1 MILPLITFEHSN
13 FRLKSKKYLNDMKQG
28 LRFRLTAAL
37 AATTLTLLLNGLWGQ
52 PCLAQSTTDASP
64 STQTVNTTNYPARAI
79 HLVVPFPA
87 GGGNDFIARF
97 LAQRL
102 QIALKQPVIID
113 NKAGAG
119 GLMGNEFVVQ
129 AAPDGYTL
137 LLASAS
143 YTVNAA
149 LYPLKYDPL
158 QDITPVAQLSQGA
171 FVLVA
176 NPKLNVKSISELISF
191 AKAHPKEINIAS
203 SGEGSILH
211 LSAELL
217 MNKAS
222 IELTHIPYKGGAQ
235 ALSDTIAGQTQLF
248 FSTPSVALPFIKS
261 GKLKALG
268 VSTIKRTPVLSD
280 VQTITE
286 AGVSGFEVNVWH
298 GILAPKGLPSN
309 ITNKLNSEINFAM
322 NSKEAQELLEKD
334 GVYPI
339 NANPEQFQ
347 ALLKREII
355 SWRDVVKKANIQ
367 INQ

>member
-1 MILPLITFEHSN
+1 MSAKAQGASDSTLPS
-13 FRLKSKKYLNDMKQG
+13 
-28 LRFRLTAAL
+28 
-37 AATTLTLLLNGLWGQ
+37 
-52 PCLAQSTTDASP
+52 QSIARTSFP
-64 STQTVNTTNYPARAI
+64 SRPI
-79 HLVVPFPA
+79 HLVVPFPP

-102 QIALKQPVIID
+102 QTALKQPVIVD

-119 GLMGNEFVVQ
+119 GLLGNEFVLQ
-129 AAPDGYTL
+129 SAADGYTL

-149 LYPLKYDPL
+149 LYPLKFDPL
-158 QDITPVAQLSQGA
+158 LDVSPVAQLSQGA

-176 NPKLNVKSISELISF
+176 NSKLNVNSISDLISL

-222 IELTHIPYKGGAQ
+222 IDLTHIPYKGGAQ
-235 ALSDTIAGQTQLF
+235 ALSDTISGQTQLF

-268 VSTIKRTPVLSD
+268 VSTLKRAPVLSFIP
-280 VQTITE
+280 TLNE
-286 AGVSGFEVNVWH
+286 AGISGFEVNVWH
-298 GILAPKGLPSN
+298 GILAPKGLAQN
-309 ITNKLNSEINFAM
+309 ITNRLNSEINLAM

-334 GVYPI
+334 GVYPMS
-339 NANPEQFQ
+339 ATPEQFQ
-347 ALLKREII
+347 DLLRREII
-355 SWRDVVKKANIQ
+355 SWKEVVQKANIQ
-367 INQ
+367 IKQ

>member
-1 MILPLITFEHSN
+1 MKIKHSGSQN
-13 FRLKSKKYLNDMKQG
+13 PQLDRSIVQSAIN
-28 LRFRLTAAL
+28 AL
-37 AATTLTLLLNGLWGQ
+37 ALCLLCTGLLAL
-52 PCLAQSTTDASP
+52 PAHAQSVSENQSTIPNASA
-64 STQTVNTTNYPARAI
+64 TYPNRPL

-102 QIALKQPVIID
+102 QLALKQAVIVD

-119 GLMGNEFVVQ
+119 GLLGNEYALQ
-129 AAPDGYTL
+129 SAGDGYTL

-158 QDITPVAQLSQGA
+158 QDVSAIAQLSQGA

-176 NPKLNVKSISELISF
+176 NPSLKAKNISELLAL
-191 AKAHPKEINIAS
+191 AKAHPREINIAS

-217 MNKAS
+217 MNKAA

-235 ALSDTIAGQTQLF
+235 ALSDTVAGQTQLF
-248 FSTPSVALPFIKS
+248 FSTPSVALPFIKT

-268 VSTIKRTPVLSD
+268 VSTLKRTSALADTPTLH
-280 VQTITE
+280 E
-286 AGVSGFEVNVWH
+286 AGVTGYEVNVWH
-298 GILAPKGLPSN
+298 GILAPKGVPIAI
-309 ITNKLNSEINFAM
+309 ITKLNAEINTAM

-334 GVYPI
+334 GVYPMSGT
-339 NANPEQFQ
+339 PEQFQ
-347 ALLKREII
+347 NLLKREITA
-355 SWRDVVKKANIQ
+355 WREVVKKANIQ
-367 INQ
+367 IHQ

>member
-1 MILPLITFEHSN
+1 MGKLLFEHMNTMKRQATKGIQLCFNQALELKKTALLPLAMSVSFQ
-13 FRLKSKKYLNDMKQG
+13 F
-28 LRFRLTAAL
+28 AL
-37 AATTLTLLLNGLWGQ
+37 AQGVTDTPLSPQTL
-52 PCLAQSTTDASP
+52 S
-64 STQTVNTTNYPARAI
+64 TTNYPSRPI

-102 QIALKQPVIID
+102 QTSLKQAVIID

-119 GLMGNEFVVQ
+119 GLMGNEYVVQ
-129 AAPDGYTL
+129 SASDGYTL

-158 QDITPVAQLSQGA
+158 QDVSAVAQLSQGA

-176 NPKLNVKSISELISF
+176 NPKLSAKSISELIAF
-191 AKAHPKEINIAS
+191 AKTHPKELNIAS

-217 MNKAS
+217 MSKAS

-248 FSTPSVALPFIKS
+248 FSTPSVALPFIKT

-268 VSTIKRTPVLSD
+268 VSTIKRTSVLPD
-280 VQTITE
+280 VPTLNE
-286 AGVSGFEVNVWH
+286 AGVTGFEVNVWH
-298 GILAPKGLPSN
+298 GILAPKGLPIS
-309 ITNKLNSEINFAM
+309 ITNRLNTEINLAM
-322 NSKEAQELLEKD
+322 NSKDAQELLEKD

-339 NANPEQFQ
+339 GGSPDQFQ
-347 ALLKREII
+347 NLLRREII
-355 SWRDVVKKANIQ
+355 SWKEVVKKANIQ

>member
-1 MILPLITFEHSN
+1 MKTEKRQPLEVHIRPLNVSWALKATALTIILNAMSFQATFA
-13 FRLKSKKYLNDMKQG
+13 QG
-28 LRFRLTAAL
+28 LTD
-37 AATTLTLLLNGLWGQ
+37 
-52 PCLAQSTTDASP
+52 STTSP
-64 STQTVNTTNYPARAI
+64 QAMANTSYPSKAI

-102 QIALKQPVIID
+102 QASLKQAVIVD

-129 AAPDGYTL
+129 SAPDGYTL

-158 QDITPVAQLSQGA
+158 QDVSAVAQLSQGA

-176 NPKLNVKSISELISF
+176 NPKLSAKNIAELIAL
-191 AKAHPKEINIAS
+191 AKARPKELNIAS

-217 MNKAS
+217 MNKAA

-235 ALSDTIAGQTQLF
+235 ALCDTIAGQTQLF
-248 FSTPSVALPFIKS
+248 FSTPSVALPFIKT
-261 GKLKALG
+261 GKLRALG
-268 VSTIKRTPVLSD
+268 VSTNKRTAVLPE
-280 VQTITE
+280 VPTLNE
-286 AGVSGFEVNVWH
+286 AGVPGYEVNVWH

-309 ITNKLNSEINFAM
+309 ITNKLNAEINTAM

-334 GVYPI
+334 GVYPMSGS
-339 NANPEQFQ
+339 PEQFQ
-347 ALLKREII
+347 SLLRREII
-355 SWRDVVKKANIQ
+355 SWKDVVKKANIQ